1 MVRHVQHVRLV
12 HINLQTVMQRRAAVL
27 MPVAMVRRVQR
38 RRVRQPVPRVH
49 TVRVVRRHVQTVQ
62 RVPMVRQP
70 D

>member
-1 MVRHVQHVRLV
+1 ME
-12 HINLQTVMQRRAAVL
+12 RAAVL

-49 TVRVVRRHVQTVQ
+49 TVRVVRRYVQTVQ
-62 RVPMVRQP
+62 GGHMVRQP